1 FNFNK
6 QGIFEKKT
14 GWLFSDFLQDQLGVS
29 LIIKVTEDL
38 KQGMTRTKECRLSF
52 AGHNIRMVFDNEKKA
67 LSFKVNAKVDYVS
80 WITQ

>member
-1 FNFNK
+1 
-6 QGIFEKKT
+6 
-14 GWLFSDFLQDQLGVS
+14 
-29 LIIKVTEDL
+29 VTEDL